1 MPKKRKRVWQ
11 PSITYGFV
19 RARQLDGTILER
31 PRVGSPIITSG
42 RVLAGWGMVSDSR
55 WPQWRR
61 GDLWPPIE
69 PPGLDDIAKFN
80 RQRGH
85 FRARGFAEI
94 RACLAS
100 GAPVQASL
108 PIHNGWRSPAG
119 GVIELQGA
127 EPVTENHS
135 IVLKGLDDNRRL
147 IKFWNN
153 WGQDWGDGG
162 YGYLPYD
169 YADRHIYDSW
179 VYDCSVANLRQDRAS
194 AAFLAVSQRSA
205 VRNCLGHLWGAHRF
219 VGCRPK
225 YQNGLVFRGGPERS
239 V

>member
-135 IVLKGLDDNRRL
+135 IVFKGLDDNRRL

-205 VRNCLGHLWGAHRF
+205 VRNCLGHLWGAH
-219 VGCRPK
+219 
-225 YQNGLVFRGGPERS
+225 
-239 V
+239 

>member
-1 MPKKRKRVWQ
+1 MERLSKPYC
-11 PSITYGFV
+11 PFIT
-19 RARQLDGTILER
+19 
-31 PRVGSPIITSG
+31 VG
-42 RVLAGWGMVSDSR
+42 VL
-55 WPQWRR
+55 
-61 GDLWPPIE
+61 
-69 PPGLDDIAKFN
+69 
-80 RQRGH
+80 
-85 FRARGFAEI
+85 
-94 RACLAS
+94 
-100 GAPVQASL
+100 
-108 PIHNGWRSPAG
+108 PAG

-205 VRNCLGHLWGAHRF
+205 VRTCLG
-219 VGCRPK
+219 
-225 YQNGLVFRGGPERS
+225 
-239 V
+239 